1 VNPDLGDDIYA
12 KLGNVYYKS
21 RDREKA
27 VDMWMRALELN
38 PSNEV
43 VRTNLE
49 FVRDANGEQ

>member
-1 VNPDLGDDIYA
+1 
-12 KLGNVYYKS
+12 VYYKS